1 MLPSKENET
10 TAWLVLD
17 MREEILIILILHK
30 HLLGK
35 PNSYAA
41 Q

>member
-30 HLLGK
+30 RLLGK